1 MRQTQAPNEAMAG
14 GRTGGR
20 ADRRTGGHTG
30 RWRRAMILGVI
41 SLSLTA
47 SPPVRLSAQTIAITG
62 GTVYPVSAPKIPN
75 GTVLIRDG
83 RIVAVG
89 ASVAIPADA
98 IRVDAAG
105 KWVTPGLI
113 HANANAGLG
122 VAGLFGQSEAG
133 VRGDVNP
140 SFNPA
145 DGIDPAAFT
154 IPIARTGGITGAVL
168 GPNGPFFA
176 GQAAAVNYAGDRLE
190 DMLVRRDAALVLDLS
205 DASKQAGGGS
215 RAGTLARVRQL
226 FADALEYSRRRADFQ
241 RAAIQPLSAPA
252 RELEAL
258 LPVLRGQ
265 ETLAITANRRI
276 DIENALR
283 LKQEFKLKVVLIG
296 AVEGWQVAKE
306 IGRAGVPVVIEPLR
320 DIPSF
325 DGLGARLDNAAL
337 LRESGVEVILAQG
350 DPGGERNL
358 RYAAGNAVRN
368 GMSWDDALKAITQLP
383 ATSFGMSDYGVLAP
397 GKAANVV
404 VWSGDPFDFAS
415 VAEKVYIK
423 GLAASLRTREEELR
437 DKYRILPPAN

>member
-1 MRQTQAPNEAMAG
+1 MTQRRKVMRNAVLA
-14 GRTGGR
+14 
-20 ADRRTGGHTG
+20 
-30 RWRRAMILGVI
+30 LC
-41 SLSLTA
+41 SLCVFA
-47 SPPVRLSAQTIAITG
+47 SFRLCAQTIAITG

-89 ASVAIPADA
+89 ASVAIPAGA
-98 IRVDAAG
+98 LRIDAAG

-122 VAGLFGQSEAG
+122 VAGLSGQGEGS
-133 VRGDVNP
+133 VQGDVNP

-145 DGIDPAAFT
+145 EGIDPAAFT

-168 GPNGPFFA
+168 VPNGPFFP
-176 GQAAAVNYAGDRLE
+176 GQAPAVNYAGDRLE
-190 DMLVRRDAALVLDLS
+190 EMLVRRDAALVLDLS
-205 DASKQAGGGS
+205 DGSKQAGGGS
-215 RAGTLARVRQL
+215 RAGTLARVRRL
-226 FADALEYSRRRADFQ
+226 FGDALEYARRKPDYQ
-241 RAAIQPLSAPA
+241 RAAIQPLGAPA

-258 LPVLRGQ
+258 LPVLRGE
-265 ETLAITANRRI
+265 ETLAIAANRRM

-283 LKQEFKLKVVLIG
+283 LKQEFKLKVVLFG

-306 IGRAGVPVVIEPLR
+306 IARAGVPVVIEPLR

-325 DGLGARLDNAAL
+325 DGLGARLDNATL
-337 LRESGVEVILAQG
+337 LREGGVDVIIAQG

-423 GLAASLRTREEELR
+423 GLAASLHTREEELR
-437 DKYRILPPAN
+437 DKYRILPPQN

>member
-1 MRQTQAPNEAMAG
+1 MLA
-14 GRTGGR
+14 
-20 ADRRTGGHTG
+20 
-30 RWRRAMILGVI
+30 LL
-41 SLSLTA
+41 SLSVFP
-47 SPPVRLSAQTIAITG
+47 SFRLSAQVIAITG

-83 RIVAVG
+83 RIAAVG
-89 ASVAIPADA
+89 ANVAIPADA
-98 IRVDAAG
+98 IRVDATG

-122 VAGLFGQSEAG
+122 VAGLGGQSEAG

-168 GPNGPFFA
+168 APNGPFFA
-176 GQAAAVNYAGDRLE
+176 GEAVAVNNAGDRLE

-205 DASKQAGGGS
+205 DANKQAGGGS

-226 FADALEYSRRRADFQ
+226 FTDALEYSRRRADFQ

-283 LKQEFKLKVVLIG
+283 LKQEFKLKVVLFG

-306 IGRAGVPVVIEPLR
+306 IARAGVPVVIQPLT

-325 DGLGARLDNAAL
+325 DGLGARLDNATL
-337 LRESGVEVILAQG
+337 LREGGADVIIAQG

-383 ATSFGMSDYGVLAP
+383 AASFGLADYGVLAP
-397 GKAANVV
+397 GKVANVV

-423 GLAASLRTREEELR
+423 GLATSLHTREEELR
-437 DKYRILPPAN
+437 DKYRILPPPDAGR

>member
-1 MRQTQAPNEAMAG
+1 MKTERRKDGTTEGRKMGQTERRKDGNME
-14 GRTGGR
+14 GR
-20 ADRRTGGHTG
+20 A
-30 RWRRAMILGVI
+30 RAARVALLLL
-41 SLSLTA
+41 SLSVLP
-47 SPPVRLSAQTIAITG
+47 SFRLCAQVIAITG
-62 GTVYPVSAPKIPN
+62 GTVYPVSAPRIPN

-83 RIVAVG
+83 KIAAVG
-89 ASVAIPADA
+89 ADVAIPADA
-98 IRVDAAG
+98 IRVDATG

-168 GPNGPFFA
+168 APNGPFFA
-176 GQAAAVNYAGDRLE
+176 GQAAAVDYAGDRLE

-226 FADALEYSRRRADFQ
+226 FADALEYSRRRPDFQ

-283 LKQEFKLKVVLIG
+283 LKQEFKLKVVLVG
-296 AVEGWQVAKE
+296 AIEGWQVARE
-306 IGRAGVPVVIEPLR
+306 IARAGVPVVIQPLT

-325 DGLGARLDNAAL
+325 DGLGARLDNATL
-337 LRESGVEVILAQG
+337 LREGGADVIIAQG

-383 ATSFGMSDYGVLAP
+383 AVTFGMGDYGVLAP
-397 GKAANVV
+397 GKVANLV
-404 VWSGDPFDFAS
+404 VWSGDPFDFSS
-415 VAEKVYIK
+415 VAEKVYIR
-423 GLAASLRTREEELR
+423 GRAASLHTREDELR
-437 DKYRILPPAN
+437 DKYRILPPPNE